1 VNISDTTR
9 QEVRARAGFACEYCG
24 ITERDAG
31 SELTI
36 DHFKPKSASGADDA
50 ENLVYACFRCNLHK
64 SDYWTESETAP
75 QIFNPRLQSAAA
87 HFLLAPDGVIYAIS
101 EIGDLTIAR
110 LKLNRPPLVVH
121 RRKIN
126 KQLADREFFERTQ
139 TANKL
144 LAQTNDQ
151 QRRVIDEQQKILEE
165 QQRLLKIILRSGNK

>member
-1 VNISDTTR
+1 M
-9 QEVRARAGFACEYCG
+9 
-24 ITERDAG
+24 
-31 SELTI
+31 
-36 DHFKPKSASGADDA
+36 
-50 ENLVYACFRCNLHK
+50 
-64 SDYWTESETAP
+64 
-75 QIFNPRLQSAAA
+75 
-87 HFLLAPDGVIYAIS
+87 
-101 EIGDLTIAR
+101 
-110 LKLNRPPLVVH
+110 H